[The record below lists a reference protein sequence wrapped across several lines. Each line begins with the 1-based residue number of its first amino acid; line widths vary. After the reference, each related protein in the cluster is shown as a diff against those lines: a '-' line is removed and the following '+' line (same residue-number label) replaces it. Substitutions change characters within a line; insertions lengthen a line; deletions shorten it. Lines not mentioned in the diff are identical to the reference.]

1 MTRSQEKISVRSWI
15 LFGSG
20 LIVVFLFFSLLDFS
34 NPPEKS
40 LKDGST
46 HEDSMDPGPNL
57 AQVEPSTLNKKTIE
71 DSSKKPDG
79 VSIPDT
85 GRDGDETEI
94 EQLLERI
101 ISTPEIDVDVLE
113 NVDTET
119 ALKLINIASSL
130 ADFYQYEAGI
140 PWAQDAV
147 RLDPGLPDAHLM
159 SGYLY
164 FKLVMTDEAIAAFE
178 KTIELD
184 PLNFDAHFYLGRI
197 YNGNDQPNL
206 GMEYLTRAIEIAT
219 TPEDVSL
226 GFAYRALS
234 HALLDQYDKA
244 LKDLENALYL
254 NPDNGWAVFFR
265 GKIMEEME
273 LKEKEVLE
281 KEGVPGDRIGVT
293 P

>member
-1 MTRSQEKISVRSWI
+1 MRKWI
-15 LFGSG
+15 LLGSG
-20 LIVVFLFFSLLDFS
+20 VIAVFLFFSLLDFRNAS
-34 NPPEKS
+34 QMSILNEP
-40 LKDGST
+40 T
-46 HEDSMDPGPNL
+46 HEAST
-57 AQVEPSTLNKKTIE
+57 EPESELPKDASHTQHTKPVDE
-71 DSSKKPDG
+71 SSEEPDG
-79 VSIPDT
+79 VSIPET
-85 GRDGDETEI
+85 GREDNEIEI

-101 ISTPEIDVDVLE
+101 ISTPKIDVDVLD

-119 ALKLINIASSL
+119 ALKLINIASGL

-197 YNGNDQPNL
+197 YNGNDQAIL
-206 GMEYLTRAIEIAT
+206 GKEHLTRAIEIAT
-219 TPEDVSL
+219 TPEEVSL

-234 HALLDQYDKA
+234 HALLDQYDEA
-244 LKDLENALYL
+244 LKDLKNALYL

-265 GKIMEEME
+265 AKITEEME
-273 LKEKEVLE
+273 SKEKEVLE
-281 KEGVPGDRIGVT
+281 NEGIPGDRIGVT

>member
-1 MTRSQEKISVRSWI
+1 MTRSQKEISVRKWI
-15 LFGSG
+15 LFSSG
-20 LIVVFLFFSLLDFS
+20 VIAVFLFFSLLDFTNAS
-34 NPPEKS
+34 QMSTLDE
-40 LKDGST
+40 ST
-46 HEDSMDPGPNL
+46 HEAST
-57 AQVEPSTLNKKTIE
+57 EPESELPKDASHTNDTKPVDESTKEL
-71 DSSKKPDG
+71 DG

-85 GRDGDETEI
+85 GREDDEIEI

-113 NVDTET
+113 DVDTET
-119 ALKLINIASSL
+119 ALKLINIASGL

-184 PLNFDAHFYLGRI
+184 PLNFEAHFYLGRI
-197 YNGNDQPNL
+197 YNGNNQPDL
-206 GMEYLTRAIEIAT
+206 GMKYLTRAIEIGT
-219 TPEDVSL
+219 TPEEVSQ

-234 HALLDQYDKA
+234 HALLDQYDQA
-244 LKDLENALYL
+244 LMDLENALYT
-254 NPDNGWAVFFR
+254 NPDNGWAVFFQA
-265 GKIMEEME
+265 KIIEEME

-281 KEGVPGDRIGVT
+281 NEGIPGDRRGIA